1 MPISKYISDI
11 RAKIGNNLLI
21 LTGTSAV
28 VINERGEV
36 LLQRRSDLDIWTIL
50 GGYLDPGED
59 VADGII
65 REVREE
71 AGITVL
77 PEAIVAV
84 LSGSD
89 HFHTYNNGDQVAI
102 INICF
107 RCHPTDD
114 TTPRP
119 NDDESVE
126 VRYFPPD
133 ELPEN
138 TFPIHKTIIAK
149 ALEYNATAYFRS
161 PST

>member
-11 RAKIGNNLLI
+11 RAKIGNDLLI
-21 LTGTSAV
+21 LTGASAV

-36 LLQRRSDLDIWTIL
+36 LLQRRSDLDIWTLL

-71 AGITVL
+71 AGITIV
-77 PEAIVAV
+77 PEQIVAV
-84 LSGSD
+84 LSGRD
-89 HFHTYNNGDQVAI
+89 HFHTYDNGHRVAV

-107 RCHPTDD
+107 RCRPIDD

-126 VRYFPPD
+126 VRYFPPG

-138 TFPIHKTIIAK
+138 TFPIHKTLIAK
-149 ALEYNATAYFRS
+149 AIEYCSSAYFRP
-161 PST
+161 PSA